1 MMTLAPGTGREDN
14 GCDADCDSGP
24 MHFIGRVTASSQ
36 PSSCEDSC
44 DFDEEYQD
52 PAWLAFRVVIASRYE

>member
-1 MMTLAPGTGREDN
+1 MITLAPGTGREDN

-24 MHFIGRVTASSQ
+24 MHLTGRVTASSQ

-52 PAWLAFRVVIASRYE
+52 PA